1 MCFVCGGVDCGES
14 RLGPDFFSLSV
25 PAASAIR
32 LKVGECFGKRK
43 KVIVVAVMKNESS
56 QNVLSPSN
64 PAPLGHAHESPRS
77 PRHPG
82 SRGLLVHSGVNG
94 HGQGNHHG
102 LRRCKE
108 RSPARAS
115 GCRLRLHICCTPRPA
130 ASASTFT
137 PPTLRQP
144 VLQPS
149 SPLHPDGGDGR
160 ARPGYPVRHAT
171 GARIAL

>member
-1 MCFVCGGVDCGES
+1 MEVTQTSSNLTSSQFSVCSFRVTAMAS
-14 RLGPDFFSLSV
+14 RLKLVGCGAKLVASV
-25 PAASAIR
+25 
-32 LKVGECFGKRK
+32 VG
-43 KVIVVAVMKNESS
+43 
-56 QNVLSPSN
+56 LT
-64 PAPLGHAHESPRS
+64 PLLPPGLCHAHESPRS
-77 PRHPG
+77 RTPRHPG

-115 GCRLRLHICCTPRPA
+115 GCRLRLHICCTLRPA